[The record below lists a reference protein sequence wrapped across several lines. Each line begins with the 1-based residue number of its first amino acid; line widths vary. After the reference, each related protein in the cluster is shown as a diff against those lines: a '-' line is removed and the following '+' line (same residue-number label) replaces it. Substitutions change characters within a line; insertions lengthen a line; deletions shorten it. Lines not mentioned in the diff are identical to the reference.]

1 MFSWTAFSDCN
12 MLPAERSRIAIHE
25 LLVYKQRKFR
35 ISFTSPD
42 QRQLAIKTSE
52 NGLLLTYTD
61 NMLNNFQKQIFI
73 GFYILY
79 LQKEQEEALK
89 LLRKSLTIKA
99 TPMPSFYHEAPSP
112 KAEYKKVIKYLHE
125 PINL

>member
-12 MLPAERSRIAIHE
+12 MLPAAERSIIAIHE

-42 QRQLAIKTSE
+42 QWHLAIKTSE

-99 TPMPSFYHEAPSP
+99 TPMPS
-112 KAEYKKVIKYLHE
+112 
-125 PINL
+125 